1 MTSIFIGFK
10 TNNMKI
16 IKTLFFLLL
25 CTVSFAQ
32 KNALP
37 EEVVAS
43 IKSRIDFGLNPSVV
57 IGIVDKDGMHF
68 YSFGTKTVGGEPV
81 DEHSIYEIGSIS
93 KTFTATLLAD
103 NIIKGKM
110 KADDPASKYLPASV
124 KVPTYKGSGKPIT
137 LGNLSDH
144 TSSLPRMPSNMP
156 ESDPKDPAA
165 DYTPE
170 LMYAFLSSYV
180 LPREVGS
187 EFEYSNFAVGLLGQ
201 IQALAAGTSYEEAL
215 TSVITSHLKMKETG
229 ITLSPR
235 MKDNLAVGHSMG
247 MPVHNWDLNC
257 MQGAGGIRSSAHD
270 MLLYL
275 SANLG
280 LTKSQLSKAMELT
293 HIPRHDKAGDRV
305 GLGWFISK
313 GSQGDVFAHNG
324 GTGGYLTFAG
334 FVKETG
340 RGVVVLTN
348 SGSSSVDDIG
358 MHLLDPQSPIQ
369 EVKPDYSILLKQI
382 IDKDGPAGLI
392 EKYKKLKAENADHYY
407 LNEDAINALGYAY
420 LSQEKVE
427 AAIAVFNINVM
438 EFPHSSNV
446 YDSYGEALMINGQKA
461 EAIVNYQKSLEL
473 NPANSNAVDM
483 LSKMGVDV
491 KVEEVIV
498 DEALLQSY
506 TGVYELAPGFTIT
519 VTRDGS
525 RLFAQATGQGQFEI
539 FARSTTEFYLKV
551 VEAKIVFATDA
562 EGVINLTLHQGGQ
575 VMPGRR
581 VK

>member
-1 MTSIFIGFK
+1 
-10 TNNMKI
+10 MKI

-25 CTVSFAQ
+25 CTAAFAQ
-32 KNALP
+32 KKELP
-37 EEVVAS
+37 EDVVAS
-43 IKSRIDFGLNPSVV
+43 IKSRIEFGLIPSIV
-57 IGIVDKDGMHF
+57 IGVVDKDGMHF

-103 NIIKGKM
+103 NIVKGKM
-110 KADDPASKYLPASV
+110 KVDDPISKYLPASV
-124 KVPTYKGSGKPIT
+124 KVPTYKGGGPPIT

-144 TSSLPRMPSNMP
+144 TSSMLRMPTNMP
-156 ESDPKDPAA
+156 ESDPTDPAA

-170 LMYAFLSSYV
+170 LMYAFLSSYE

-187 EFEYSNFAVGLLGQ
+187 EYEYSNFAVGVLGQ

-215 TSVITSHLKMKETG
+215 TSVITSPLKMKETA
-229 ITLSPR
+229 ITLSPK
-235 MKDNLAVGHSMG
+235 MKENLAVGHSMG
-247 MPVHNWDLNC
+247 MPVNNWDLNS

-293 HIPRHDKAGDRV
+293 HTPRHDKAGRQI
-305 GLGWFISK
+305 GLGWFIAK
-313 GSQGDVFAHNG
+313 GSLGDIYAHGG
-324 GTGGYLTFAG
+324 GTGGYITFAG

-348 SGSSSVDDIG
+348 SGSSNSDDIG
-358 MHLLDPQSPIQ
+358 LHLLDPQSPLQ
-369 EVKPDYSILLKQI
+369 EVKPDYSYAIRQM
-382 IDKDGPAGLI
+382 IDKDGPAGLM
-392 EKYKKLKAENADHYY
+392 EKYKTLKAENPGKYNLD
-407 LNEDAINALGYAY
+407 EDAMNTLGYAY
-420 LSQEKVE
+420 LRQEKVE
-427 AAIAVFNINVM
+427 AAKAVFGINVM
-438 EFPHSSNV
+438 EFPNSSNA
-446 YDSYGEALMINGQKA
+446 YDSYGEALMIQGQKE
-461 EAIVNYQKSLEL
+461 EAIMNYQKSLEL
-473 NPANSNAVDM
+473 NPANLNAAAM
-483 LSKMGVDV
+483 LAKMGVEV
-491 KVEEVIV
+491 KQEEIIVEEGM
-498 DEALLQSY
+498 LQSY

-539 FARSTTEFYLKV
+539 FPKSNTEFYLKA
-551 VEAKIVFATDA
+551 VEAKIVFASDA
-562 EGVINLTLHQGGQ
+562 EGVINMTLLQGGM

>member
-1 MTSIFIGFK
+1 
-10 TNNMKI
+10 MKI
-16 IKTLFFLLL
+16 IKTLLFLLL
-25 CTVSFAQ
+25 CTSAFTQ

-37 EEVVAS
+37 EDVVAS
-43 IKSRIDFGLNPSVV
+43 IKSRIDFGLTPSIV
-57 IGIVDKDGMHF
+57 IGIIDKDGMHY
-68 YSFGTKTVGGEPV
+68 YSFGTKTVGGELV

-103 NIIKGKM
+103 NIVKGKM
-110 KADDPASKYLPASV
+110 KADDPVSKYLPAAV
-124 KVPTYKGSGKPIT
+124 KVPMYKGGGPQIT

-144 TSSLPRMPSNMP
+144 TSGLPRMPSNMP
-156 ESDPKDPAA
+156 ESDPKDPAS

-215 TSVITSHLKMKETG
+215 TSVITSPLKMKETG
-229 ITLSPR
+229 ITLSAK

-247 MPVHNWDLNC
+247 MPVHNWDLNS

-280 LTKSQLSKAMELT
+280 LTKSQLSRAMELAHT
-293 HIPRHDKAGDRV
+293 PRHDKAGAQV

-313 GSQGDVFAHNG
+313 GSLGDVFAHNG

-334 FVKETG
+334 FVKETD

-348 SGSSSVDDIG
+348 SGSSGADDIG
-358 MHLLDPQSPIQ
+358 MHLLDPQSPLE
-369 EVKPDYSILLKQI
+369 EVKPDYSYALKQM
-382 IDKDGPAGLI
+382 IDTYGPEGLM
-392 EKYKKLKAENADHYY
+392 EKYKKWKAESADTYY
-407 LNEDAINALGYAY
+407 LDEDAINTLGYAY
-420 LSQEKVE
+420 LGENKLE
-427 AAIAVFNINVM
+427 AALAVFSINMM
-438 EFPHSSNV
+438 EFPNSSNV
-446 YDSYGEALMINGQKA
+446 YDSYGEALMKNGQQA

-473 NPANSNAVDM
+473 NPANLNAVDM
-483 LSKMGVDV
+483 LAKMGVEV
-491 KVEEVIV
+491 SQEEIVV

-539 FARSTTEFYLKV
+539 FPKSTTEFYLKA
-551 VEAKIVFATDA
+551 VEAKVVFASDA
-562 EGVINLTLHQGGQ
+562 EGVINMTLHQGGQ
-575 VMPGRR
+575 VMPGKR

>member
-1 MTSIFIGFK
+1 
-10 TNNMKI
+10 MKI
-16 IKTLFFLLL
+16 IKTLFLLLL
-25 CTVSFAQ
+25 CTAAFAQ
-32 KNALP
+32 KKELP
-37 EEVVAS
+37 EDVVAS
-43 IKSRIDFGLNPSVV
+43 IKSRIEFGLIPSIV
-57 IGIVDKDGMHF
+57 IGVVDKDGMHF

-103 NIIKGKM
+103 NIVKGKM
-110 KADDPASKYLPASV
+110 KADDPISKYLPASV
-124 KVPTYKGSGKPIT
+124 KVPTYKGSGKTIM

-144 TSSLPRMPSNMP
+144 TSSLPRMPTNMP
-156 ESDPKDPAA
+156 SSDPNDPAA
-165 DYTPE
+165 DYTVD
-170 LMYAFLSSYV
+170 LMYAFLSGYV

-215 TSVITSHLKMKETG
+215 TSVITSPLKMKETG
-229 ITLSPR
+229 ITLSPK
-235 MKDNLAVGHSMG
+235 MKDNLAVGHAMG
-247 MPVHNWDLNC
+247 MPVNNWDLNS

-280 LTKSQLSKAMELT
+280 LTKSQLSKAMELAHT
-293 HIPRHDKAGDRV
+293 PRHDKAGDQV

-313 GSQGDVFAHNG
+313 GSLGDVFAHNG

-340 RGVVVLTN
+340 KGVVVLTN
-348 SGSSSVDDIG
+348 SGSSGADDIG
-358 MHLLDPQSPIQ
+358 MHLLDPQSPLQ
-369 EVKPDYSILLKQI
+369 EVKPDYSFLIKQI
-382 IDKDGPAGLI
+382 IDQDGPTGLM
-392 EKYKKLKAENADHYY
+392 EKYKNLKAENPGKYHLD
-407 LNEDAINALGYAY
+407 EDAINSLGYAY
-420 LSQEKVE
+420 LGQEKVE
-427 AAIAVFNINVM
+427 AAIAVFGINVM

-446 YDSYGEALMINGQKA
+446 YDSYGEGLMKNGQQA

-473 NPANSNAVDM
+473 NPANLNAVAM
-483 LSKMGVDV
+483 LAKLGVEV
-491 KVEEVIV
+491 KQEEIIVEEG
-498 DEALLQSY
+498 LLQSY
-506 TGVYELAPGFTIT
+506 TGAYELAPGFIIT

-539 FARSTTEFYLKV
+539 FPKSNTEFYLKA
-551 VEAKIVFATDA
+551 VEAKVVFASDA
-562 EGVINLTLHQGGQ
+562 EGVINMTLLQGGM
-575 VMPGRR
+575 VMPGKR